1 MSKLQQLKAY
11 QPPKLD
17 YLAQM
22 KRNGGQPGRGSLIS
36 ADASNL
42 HNNPRLI
49 NKQVD
54 RQSSINRNDPNRDS
68 LQSRLIERIHSK
80 KMNNKKPNRSESK
93 KDDKST
99 ERRVLQSEMKAQEE
113 PIDEI
118 GIQADDEDNDQI
130 ETERAHNPIQADLS
144 KYHQVVAAA
153 KQVPIQPYGYQEL
166 YQIKEEGGIGIQ
178 D

>member
-22 KRNGGQPGRGSLIS
+22 KRNGGQPQRSSLIS
-36 ADASNL
+36 ADASNI

-49 NKQVD
+49 GMQAND

-80 KMNNKKPNRSESK
+80 KMNNKKVRSDSK
-93 KDDKST
+93 IDDKST
-99 ERRVLQSEMKAQEE
+99 ERRVKPQQSSEKKAQEE

-130 ETERAHNPIQADLS
+130 ETERAHNPGQDEMQ
-144 KYHQVVAAA
+144 KYQQVVAAA
-153 KQVPIQPYGYQEL
+153 KHVPIQLYGY
-166 YQIKEEGGIGIQ
+166 
-178 D
+178 